1 MGNNP
6 EPVSSVWRTKGT
18 SWYNK
23 CLDIVTF
30 SLKIAEDIRQDVPA
44 SYVFDDRLSTSEE
57 IGLTLHS
64 NLLTGLYHTDDSSN
78 IFSNDPSGLDLSYRP
93 KHFAPEIAVIIRSSA
108 LSGNAEGLTGKTSG
122 KDIDLSSVY
131 LEIGFFDV
139 CITYRIGKLVLQ
151 HLALEL
157 RPLAVKDIRPSDPF
171 GRKIEATDTAKKRAV
186 SHSISSMA
194 LAA

>member
-30 SLKIAEDIRQDVPA
+30 SLKIAEDIWEDVLA
-44 SYVFDDRLSTSEE
+44 SYVLDDRLSTSKE

-64 NLLTGLYHTDDSSN
+64 NRLAGLYHTDEPSN
-78 IFSNDPSGLDLSYRP
+78 IFSNDPSGLYFSYSSEHLS
-93 KHFAPEIAVIIRSSA
+93 PEIAVITRSSA

-122 KDIDLSSVY
+122 EDIDLSEVWC
-131 LEIGFFDV
+131 EVCCFDIV
-139 CITYRIGKLVLQ
+139 ITYRILKVVLQ

-171 GRKIEATDTAKKRAV
+171 GRKIEAPNPTEQRPV